1 MKHTLALLVLLL
13 AIPASAEAAPAKPPV
28 KYYYCL
34 NTRPAQC
41 FYLPR
46 VVGKRVNKVFGWPQE
61 REVAP

>member
-13 AIPASAEAAPAKPPV
+13 AIPASAEAAPAKPP
-28 KYYYCL
+28 YYYCI

-46 VVGKRVNKVFGWPQE
+46 VVGKRINKVFGWPQE
-61 REVAP
+61 REVK

>member
-1 MKHTLALLVLLL
+1 VKRILAILALLLV
-13 AIPASAEAAPAKPPV
+13 IPASAEAAPAKPPG

-46 VVGKRVNKVFGWPQE
+46 VVGKRINKAFGWPQE
-61 REVAP
+61 REVK